1 MNQYPSNINNWL
13 AAHVVFPFMNI
24 GKIPGA
30 SFNTN
35 AAAAAACLFACHPA
49 LRISLIISSWG
60 GTTAKFAG
68 PSLPTRVCN
77 TMRLCWKAQ
86 PASHP
91 TPLEVVGRPL
101 RWGILMSQQRA
112 TLCTLTSDFLIASKQ
127 NLWHHPKRS
136 SSSAWLW
143 MVQHWEKMPWLST
156 PCQRYPN
163 RLQFLA
169 PKFPGKITLS
179 SSEAKIRTRQYGSTS
194 PKWAWL
200 HARLLQ
206 KDSTSV
212 DQSLSNSISCAK
224 AKSSLS
230 NTWFSE
236 GFVSFR
242 RHTMSAQACPWFF
255 CKLFGTMF
263 HLPFQR
269 TTEALSCSHLPG
281 IQGGHGTLCA
291 ILCRHRQSFA
301 PWFGYLFAWRAQL
314 QMHKWFW
321 IDSSMHWTLASF
333 TCQCHLGFKHYNKTT
348 SPT

>member
-24 GKIPGA
+24 GKIPGCFLQHKC
-30 SFNTN
+30 SSSSS
-35 AAAAAACLFACHPA
+35 CLLVRMPSCLANFSHHLLLGRDNSKVCWPLSSHTRLQPCGFAERHSLQVIQLHLKLLDAPCGGVFWCHSKEPLCVHW
-49 LRISLIISSWG
+49 LR
-60 GTTAKFAG
+60 
-68 PSLPTRVCN
+68 
-77 TMRLCWKAQ
+77 M
-86 PASHP
+86 
-91 TPLEVVGRPL
+91 
-101 RWGILMSQQRA
+101 
-112 TLCTLTSDFLIASKQ
+112 IASKQ
-127 NLWHHPKRS
+127 SLWHHPKRS

-179 SSEAKIRTRQYGSTS
+179 SSEAIIRTRQYGSTS

-269 TTEALSCSHLPG
+269 TTEALSCSRLPG

-333 TCQCHLGFKHYNKTT
+333 TCQCHLG
-348 SPT
+348 